1 MGIFHGVCAGTLI
14 SMKKISRQKKKRRRR
29 SMAYFLLCRPHVLRG
44 KSSLSAA
51 DKIER

>member
-14 SMKKISRQKKKRRRR
+14 SKKISRQKKKK
-29 SMAYFLLCRPHVLRG
+29 SMAYFLLCRPHVLHG

-51 DKIER
+51 DKMER